1 MQTINSKVPEM
12 TRRTKRNPDFLDR
25 ISCISVGAEER
36 SRSNC
41 LSPLACAL
49 PLWERSWKI
58 MLKLLSLRLKSGR
71 QVVRIE
77 DKCTTHQVALL
88 CLWFLDDRLLIS
100 AIILHLAC
108 SSFLVFSTIS
118 NLARSRCWHKFCI
131 CSRFFGKK
139 TQARQARWVR
149 HPVTGAVK
157 QSSLLESR
165 YLKNSLDC

>member
-1 MQTINSKVPEM
+1 
-12 TRRTKRNPDFLDR
+12 
-25 ISCISVGAEER
+25 
-36 SRSNC
+36 
-41 LSPLACAL
+41 
-49 PLWERSWKI
+49 

-88 CLWFLDDRLLIS
+88 WFLDDRLLIS
-100 AIILHLAC
+100 AIILHHFAR